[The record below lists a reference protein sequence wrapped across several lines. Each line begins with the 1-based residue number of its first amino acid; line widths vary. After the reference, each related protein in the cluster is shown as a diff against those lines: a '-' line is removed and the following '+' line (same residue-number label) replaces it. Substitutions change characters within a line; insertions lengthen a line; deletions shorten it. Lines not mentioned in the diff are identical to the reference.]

1 MRRRLYSCLL
11 AGLAIAGVALWS
23 QTAQPRTA
31 ADQIDF
37 VSLHTEAASA
47 LHNLQMSQERRMAS
61 VQMAVSA
68 LP

>member
-1 MRRRLYSCLL
+1 MRCRLYSCLL

-23 QTAQPRTA
+23 QTAQPRTE
-31 ADQIDF
+31 ADPIDF

-61 VQMAVSA
+61 AQIAVPPS
-68 LP
+68 P